1 MAKEK
6 NIKIYKKN
14 SFYHIYNRGNHKEKT
29 FYKDDDYETFLNL
42 MYKYLKKSN
51 LLLIGYCLMPNH
63 YHIVLKCGENLLQIP
78 KFMHSLMTS
87 YVMYFNRRYF
97 KVGRLFQGPFRVKR
111 LTGVRNLK
119 TVLNYLKNNPVEA
132 GLIDK
137 NKKEKYKWIN
147 IKAVKKG

>member
-1 MAKEK
+1 
-6 NIKIYKKN
+6 
-14 SFYHIYNRGNHKEKT
+14 
-29 FYKDDDYETFLNL
+29 
-42 MYKYLKKSN
+42 
-51 LLLIGYCLMPNH
+51 
-63 YHIVLKCGENLLQIP
+63 
-78 KFMHSLMTS
+78 MHSLMTS